1 LKFAGARGKIIET
14 FLPRRSRGGRQ
25 PLYRSSPY
33 DRASQIADFDSIRI
47 SLASPEKIRSWSHG
61 EVTKPE
67 TINYR
72 TFKPERDGLFCA
84 KIFGPVTDWE
94 CLCGKYKRMK
104 HRGVICDKC
113 GVEVTLSK
121 VRRERLG
128 HIELA
133 SPCSHVWF
141 FKGLPSR
148 IGYLL
153 DITMRDLEHILYFET
168 FVCIEP
174 GEVPGLKE
182 KEILPEEKFRE
193 LQREFAGRFT
203 AGMGA
208 EAIKELLRRVDV
220 DKLSEELREKMKIDP
235 SLQKRIKYAKRLKVL
250 EAFRK
255 SGNKPEWMILDV
267 IPVLPPELRPLVPL
281 DGGRFATSDLNDL
294 YRRVINRNNRLK
306 KLMELHA
313 PDVIVRNEKRML
325 QEAVDALF
333 DNGRRGRVLR
343 GTNNRPLKSLSDT
356 LKGKQGRFRQNLLG
370 KRVDYSGRSVI
381 VVGPEL
387 KLHQCGLPK
396 KMALELFKPFIYHR
410 LEAAGHCTTI
420 KQAKEL
426 VEAQEATVWDI
437 LEDVIREHP
446 VLLNRA
452 PTLHRLG
459 IQAFE
464 PVLVEGK
471 AIRIHPLVCTAF
483 NADFDGDQMAVHI
496 PLSPEAQVEA
506 SVLMLSSH
514 NILSPANGYPLA
526 VPTQDMVLGIYY
538 MTKAKP
544 KAKGEGRA
552 FGSVEEV
559 IMALDATEVELLT
572 PIRLRYTGEV
582 IDLTN
587 AYDDQDVS
595 HTEPI
600 NLNKQFLHTTV
611 GRVIFNDHL
620 PSEMPFINGLLKK
633 KGVQALVQ
641 YGYLRFGL
649 EKTVVMLDR
658 LKELGFLYATKAG
671 VSIGISDMVIP
682 SVKYKLVD
690 AAEHEVFKVQ
700 QQYLDGAITNGER
713 YNKVIAI
720 WSDVTEKVADEMFKA
735 LEEQD
740 KQGVINPIYVM
751 ADSGARGS
759 KQQIRQLS
767 GMRGLMAKPSGEVI
781 EQPITSNFREGLAVL
796 EYFISTHGARKGLAD
811 TALKTADSGYLTRR
825 LVDVAQDVIINEFD
839 CGTADGIYVE
849 PILEAG
855 VEVEPLRDRVVGRV
869 SLEKIKDYEGNVI
882 VEINQEITEELAN
895 AIQAAGIERVK
906 IRSVLTCES
915 RRGVCGRCYGRNLA
929 TGRFVEMGEAV
940 GVIAAQSIGEPGTQ
954 LTMRTFHIGGT
965 ATRVTEQSKVEARNN
980 GFVKFIDL
988 KVVEGR
994 GKTLITMNRSGLI
1007 AVVDEKGRE
1016 KERHHV
1022 VYGARLK
1029 VEDGQPVT
1037 LGQTMVEWDPYT
1049 FSILTETGG
1058 TIQFK
1063 DLQPGITI
1071 EEQVD
1076 EVTGLSQ
1083 LVVTLPPGDEKHQPT
1098 IIVKDSAGRMRKKY
1112 LMPSRAHLMVADGDE
1127 VQPGDVLAKIP
1138 RETTKTK
1145 DITGGLPRVVELF
1158 ETRKPKDPAVIS
1170 EIDGIVKYGEI
1181 AKGQRKIYVESE
1193 DGRTMKEYSIPRGVH
1208 INVQEGEHVRAGEP
1222 LIDGPLNP
1230 HDLLAVL
1237 GEKYTQA
1244 YLVNSI
1250 QEVYRLQ
1257 GVNINDKHIETIV
1270 RQMMRWVKVEDVGDT
1285 TFLLEEQVDKFRF
1298 REENDRI
1305 IQNGGRPATGRPLL
1319 LGITKASLSTDSFI
1333 SAASFQETT
1342 RVLTEAAISGKV
1354 DYLRGLKENVIM
1366 GRLIP
1371 AGTGLER
1378 YRNIQL
1384 LTELPKEEMQAA
1396 EPDLTPEEAA
1406 ALDFLRKDTDAIA
1419 ES

>member
-1 LKFAGARGKIIET
+1 
-14 FLPRRSRGGRQ
+14 
-25 PLYRSSPY
+25 LYRSSPY

-168 FVCIEP
+168 FVCIDP
-174 GEVPGLKE
+174 GEVPGIKE
-182 KEILPEEKFRE
+182 KDIIPEDKLRE
-193 LQREFAGRFT
+193 LQRDYPGKFT
-203 AGMGA
+203 SGMGA

-235 SLQKRIKYAKRLKVL
+235 SLQKRIRYAKRLKVL

-426 VEAQEATVWDI
+426 VEAQESIVWDI

-464 PVLVEGK
+464 PTLVEGK

-544 KAKGEGRA
+544 QAKGEGRA
-552 FGSVEEV
+552 FGSSEEV
-559 IMALDATEVELLT
+559 IMALDAGEVELLT
-572 PIRLRYTGEV
+572 PIRMRYTGEV

-600 NLNKQFLHTTV
+600 QLSKQFLHTTV

-620 PSEMPFINGLLKK
+620 PSDMPFINGLLKK
-633 KGVQALVQ
+633 KGIQALVQ
-641 YGYLRFGL
+641 YAYLRFGL
-649 EKTVVMLDR
+649 EKTVLMLDR
-658 LKELGFLYATKAG
+658 LKELGFLYATKSG

-682 SVKYKLVD
+682 SVKFKLVD
-690 AAEHEVFKVQ
+690 SAEHEVVKVQ

-740 KQGVINPIYVM
+740 KQGMINPVYVM

-781 EQPITSNFREGLAVL
+781 ETPITSNFREGLTVL
-796 EYFISTHGARKGLAD
+796 QYFISTHGARKGLAD

-994 GKTLITMNRSGLI
+994 GKTIVAMNRSGLI

-1022 VYGARLK
+1022 VYGAR
-1029 VEDGQPVT
+1029 VRVDEGQPVT

-1049 FSILTETGG
+1049 FSILTETAG
-1058 TIQFK
+1058 IIEFK
-1063 DLQPGITI
+1063 DLQPGLTI

-1098 IIVKDSAGRMRKKY
+1098 ILVRDSTGKAKKKY
-1112 LMPSRAHLMVADGDE
+1112 LMPSRAHLMVADGDA

-1158 ETRKPKDPAVIS
+1158 ETRKPRDPAVIS

-1193 DGRTMKEYSIPRGVH
+1193 DGKIVKEYSIPRGVH
-1208 INVQEGEHVRAGEP
+1208 INVQEGEHVRAGEA

-1230 HDLLAVL
+1230 HDILAVL

-1285 TFLLEEQVDKFRF
+1285 SFLLEEQVDKFRF
-1298 REENDRI
+1298 REENDRVI
-1305 IQNGGRPATGRPLL
+1305 REGGRPATGRPLL

-1384 LTELPKEEMQAA
+1384 LTELPKEEPQPM

-1406 ALDFLRKDTDAIA
+1406 ALDFLRKDTDAVA
-1419 ES
+1419 EG

>member
-1 LKFAGARGKIIET
+1 
-14 FLPRRSRGGRQ
+14 
-25 PLYRSSPY
+25 LYRSSPY
-33 DRASQIADFDSIRI
+33 DRASLIADFDSIRI

-153 DITMRDLEHILYFET
+153 DISMRDLERILYFEA
-168 FVCIEP
+168 FVVVDA
-174 GEVPGLKE
+174 GEVAELKE
-182 KEILPEEKFRE
+182 RE
-193 LQREFAGRFT
+193 LLPDEKYRELMVEYPGQFRAV
-203 AGMGA
+203 MGA
-208 EAIKELLRRVDV
+208 EAIKELLKRVDV
-220 DKLSEELREKMKIDP
+220 DKLSDELREKMKVDP
-235 SLQKRIKYAKRLKVL
+235 SLQKRIKYAKRLRVVDS
-250 EAFRK
+250 FRK

-387 KLHQCGLPK
+387 RLNQCGLPK
-396 KMALELFKPFIYHR
+396 KMALELFKPFIYHK

-420 KQAKEL
+420 KQAKEM
-426 VEAQEATVWDI
+426 VEQQDPVVWDI

-464 PVLVEGK
+464 PKLVEGK

-496 PLSPEAQVEA
+496 PLSPEAQIEA
-506 SVLMLSSH
+506 AVLMLSSR
-514 NILSPANGYPLA
+514 NILSPANGLPLA
-526 VPTQDMVLGIYY
+526 VPTQDMVLGLYY
-538 MTKAKP
+538 LTKAKP
-544 KAKGEGRA
+544 GAKGEGRA
-552 FGSVEEV
+552 FGSLDEAVL
-559 IMALDATEVELLT
+559 ALEAGEVELLT
-572 PIRLRYTGEV
+572 PIRLRYTGEL
-582 IDLTN
+582 IDLSTG
-587 AYDDQDVS
+587 YDDQDVT
-595 HTEPI
+595 HTEPVSLKRQFI
-600 NLNKQFLHTTV
+600 NTTV

-620 PSEMPFINGLLKK
+620 PEEMPFINGLIKK
-633 KGVQALVQ
+633 KGVQQLV
-641 YGYLRFGL
+641 YYCYLRFGL
-649 EKTVVMLDR
+649 ERTVVALDR
-658 LKELGFLYATKAG
+658 LKELGFFYATR
-671 VSIGISDMVIP
+671 SGISVGIEDMLIP
-682 SVKYKLVD
+682 SGKAALV
-690 AAEHEVFKVQ
+690 EQTEKEIVKVQ

-720 WSDVTEKVADEMFKA
+720 WSDVTEKVAEQMFKA
-735 LEEQD
+735 LENQD
-740 KQGVINPIYVM
+740 KEGVINPIYVM

-781 EQPITSNFREGLAVL
+781 ETPITSNFREGLTVL
-796 EYFISTHGARKGLAD
+796 QYFISTHGARKGLAD

-825 LVDVAQDVIINEFD
+825 LVDVAQDVIINEID
-839 CGTADGIYVE
+839 CGTGDGIYVE

-869 SLEKIKDYEGNVI
+869 SLERIKDYEGNAI
-882 VEINQEITEELAN
+882 LEINQEITEELAN
-895 AIQAAGIERVK
+895 SIQAAGIERVK

-915 RRGVCGRCYGRNLA
+915 RRGVCARCYGRNLA
-929 TGRFVEMGEAV
+929 SGRMVELGEAV

-965 ATRVTEQSKVEARNN
+965 ATRIQEQSKVEARSN
-980 GFVKFIDL
+980 GFVKFIDM
-988 KVVEGR
+988 KIVHGR
-994 GKTLITMNRSGLI
+994 NNVLIAMNRSGII
-1007 AVVDEKGRE
+1007 AIVDEKGRE
-1016 KERHHV
+1016 KERYHV
-1022 VYGARLK
+1022 VYGARLR
-1029 VEDGQPVT
+1029 VDEGQPAT
-1037 LGQTMVEWDPYT
+1037 IGQILAEWDPFT

-1058 TIQFK
+1058 NIQFK

-1076 EVTGLSQ
+1076 EVTGLAQ

-1098 IIVKDSAGRMRKKY
+1098 IMIRESSGKTRKKY
-1112 LMPSRAHLMVADGDE
+1112 LMPSRAHLMVSDGDE

-1170 EIDGIVKYGEI
+1170 EIDGVVKYGEI
-1181 AKGQRKIYVESE
+1181 SKGLRKIYVESE
-1193 DGRTMKEYSIPRGVH
+1193 DGKTQKEYAIARGVH

-1230 HDLLAVL
+1230 HDILAVL

-1285 TFLLEEQVDKFRF
+1285 RFLLDEQIDKFRF
-1298 REENDRI
+1298 REENDRVI
-1305 IQNGGRPATGRPLL
+1305 NEGGRPATGRPLL

-1342 RVLTEAAISGKV
+1342 RVLTEAAVAGKV

-1378 YRNIQL
+1378 YRNIEL
-1384 LTELPKEEMQAA
+1384 LVEVPPPAPEAEPVAA
-1396 EPDLTPEEAA
+1396 ELTPEEAA
-1406 ALDFLRKDTDAIA
+1406 ALDFLRKDADVIA

>member
-1 LKFAGARGKIIET
+1 
-14 FLPRRSRGGRQ
+14 
-25 PLYRSSPY
+25 LYRSSPY
-33 DRASQIADFDSIRI
+33 DRASLIADFDSIRI

-153 DITMRDLEHILYFET
+153 DISMRDLERILYFEGY
-168 FVCIEP
+168 VVIDA
-174 GEVPGLKE
+174 GEVPGIKE
-182 KEILPEEKFRE
+182 REMLPEEKYREVQKDYAGQFRA
-193 LQREFAGRFT
+193 Q
-203 AGMGA
+203 MGA
-208 EAIKELLRRVDV
+208 EAIKELLKRVEV
-220 DKLSEELREKMKIDP
+220 EKLSEELREKMKADP
-235 SLQKRIKYAKRLKVL
+235 SLQKRIKYAKRLKVV
-250 EAFRK
+250 ESFRK

-267 IPVLPPELRPLVPL
+267 LPVLPPELRPLVPL

-410 LEAAGHCTTI
+410 LEAQGHCTTI
-420 KQAKEL
+420 KQAKEM
-426 VEAQEATVWDI
+426 VEQQDAVVWDI
-437 LEDVIREHP
+437 LEEVIREHP

-464 PVLVEGK
+464 PTLVEGK

-496 PLSPEAQVEA
+496 PLSPESQVEA
-506 SVLMLSSH
+506 SVLMLSAN
-514 NILSPANGYPLA
+514 NILSPANGLPLA

-538 MTKAKP
+538 LTKAKP
-544 KAKGEGRA
+544 GAKGEGRA
-552 FGSVEEV
+552 FGLPEEV
-559 IMALDATEVELLT
+559 VLALEAGEVELLT
-572 PIRLRYTGEV
+572 PIRLRYEGEF
-582 IDLTN
+582 IDLST
-587 AYDDQDVS
+587 AYDDQDVP
-595 HTEPI
+595 HAEPVKLKRQFI
-600 NLNKQFLHTTV
+600 NTTV

-620 PSEMPFINGLLKK
+620 PEEMPYINGLLKK
-633 KGVQALVQ
+633 KGVQQLC
-641 YGYLRFGL
+641 YYCYLRFGL
-649 EKTVVMLDR
+649 KRTVQMLDE
-658 LKELGFLYATKAG
+658 LKELGFFYATQSG
-671 VSIGISDMVIP
+671 ISIGIDDMVIP
-682 SVKYKLVD
+682 ADKAALV
-690 AAEHEVFKVQ
+690 ENTEKEVVKVQ

-720 WSDVTEKVADEMFKA
+720 WSDVTEKVAEQMFKA
-735 LEEQD
+735 MEQQD
-740 KQGVINPIYVM
+740 KEGIINPIYVM

-781 EQPITSNFREGLAVL
+781 ETPITSNFREGLTVL
-796 EYFISTHGARKGLAD
+796 QYFISTHGARKGLAD

-825 LVDVAQDVIINEFD
+825 LVDVAQDVIISEFD
-839 CGTADGIYVE
+839 CGTADGIFVE
-849 PILEAG
+849 PIVEAG

-882 VEINQEITEELAN
+882 VDINQEITEELAN
-895 AIQAAGIERVK
+895 SIQAAGIERVK

-915 RRGVCGRCYGRNLA
+915 RRGACARCYGRNLA
-929 TGRFVEMGEAV
+929 TGRMVEMGEAV
-940 GVIAAQSIGEPGTQ
+940 GVIGAQSIGEPGTQ

-965 ATRVTEQSKVEARNN
+965 ATRVTEQSKLEARNS
-980 GFVKFIDL
+980 GLVRFIDL
-988 KVVEGR
+988 NKVRGR
-994 GKTLITMNRSGLI
+994 GNHLIAMNRNGLVAI
-1007 AVVDEKGRE
+1007 VDEKGRE
-1016 KERHHV
+1016 KERYHV
-1022 VYGARLK
+1022 VYGARLQ
-1029 VEDGQPVT
+1029 VEENQPVK
-1037 LGQTMVEWDPYT
+1037 LGDILAEWDPYT
-1049 FSILTETGG
+1049 FSILTEAGG
-1058 TIQFK
+1058 TVQFK

-1098 IIVKDSAGRMRKKY
+1098 ILIRDSAGRTRKKY
-1112 LMPSRAHLMVADGDE
+1112 LMPSRAHLMVQDGDE

-1158 ETRKPKDPAVIS
+1158 ETRKPRDPAVIS
-1170 EIDGIVKYGEI
+1170 EIDGVVRYGEI
-1181 AKGQRKIYVESE
+1181 SKGLRKIYVESE
-1193 DGRTMKEYSIPRGVH
+1193 DGKTTKEYSITRGVH
-1208 INVQEGEHVRAGEP
+1208 INVQEGEHVGAGEP

-1270 RQMMRWVKVEDVGDT
+1270 RQMMRWVKVEEVGDT
-1285 TFLLEEQVDKFRF
+1285 SFLLEEQVDKFRF
-1298 REENDRI
+1298 REENDRVI
-1305 IQNGGRPATGRPLL
+1305 GDGGRPATGRPLL

-1342 RVLTEAAISGKV
+1342 RVLTEAAVAGKV

-1378 YRNIQL
+1378 YRNIEL
-1384 LTELPKEEMQAA
+1384 LTEVPPPPPEEAIIPPA
-1396 EPDLTPEEAA
+1396 ELSPEEAA
-1406 ALDFLRKDTDAIA
+1406 ALDFLRKDSDAVA
-1419 ES
+1419 EGSD

>member
-1 LKFAGARGKIIET
+1 
-14 FLPRRSRGGRQ
+14 
-25 PLYRSSPY
+25 LYRSSPY
-33 DRASQIADFDSIRI
+33 DRASLIADFDSIRI

-153 DITMRDLEHILYFET
+153 DISMRDLERILYFEGYVVT
-168 FVCIEP
+168 DP
-174 GEVPGLKE
+174 GDVPGVKE
-182 KEILPEEKFRE
+182 REVLLEEKYRE
-193 LQREFAGRFT
+193 LQKDFAGQFT
-203 AGMGA
+203 AKMGA
-208 EAIKELLRRVDV
+208 EAIKELLRGVDV
-220 DKLSEELREKMKIDP
+220 EKLSEQLREKMKLDP
-235 SLQKRIKYAKRLKVL
+235 SLQKRIKYSKRLKVL

-267 IPVLPPELRPLVPL
+267 LPVLPPELRPLVPL

-387 KLHQCGLPK
+387 KLRECGLPK

-410 LEAAGHCTTI
+410 LEAQGHCTTI
-420 KQAKEL
+420 KQAKEM
-426 VEAQEATVWDI
+426 VEQQDPIVWDI
-437 LEDVIREHP
+437 LEEVIREHP

-464 PVLVEGK
+464 PRLVEGK

-506 SVLMLSSH
+506 SVLMLAVH
-514 NILSPANGYPLA
+514 NVLSPANGLPLA

-538 MTKAKP
+538 LTKAKP
-544 KAKGEGRA
+544 GAKGEGRA
-552 FGSVEEV
+552 FGSTEEV
-559 IMALDATEVELLT
+559 VLALEAGEVELLT
-572 PIRLRYTGEV
+572 PIRLRYEGEM
-582 IDLTN
+582 IDLTI
-587 AYDDQDVS
+587 AYDDQDVP
-595 HTEPI
+595 HTTPVV
-600 NLNKQFLHTTV
+600 LKRQFANTTV

-620 PSEMPFINGLLKK
+620 PKEMPFINGLLKK
-633 KGVQALVQ
+633 KGVQQLVH
-641 YGYLRFGL
+641 YCYLRFGI
-649 EKTVVMLDR
+649 EKTVEMLDE
-658 LKELGFLYATKAG
+658 LKELGFIYATRSG
-671 VSIGISDMVIP
+671 ISIGIDDMLIP
-682 SVKYKLVD
+682 GDKQPLV
-690 AAEHEVFKVQ
+690 ESTEREIVKVQ

-720 WSDVTEKVADEMFKA
+720 WSDVTEKVAEQMFKA
-735 LEEQD
+735 LEQQD
-740 KQGVINPIYVM
+740 KEGVINPIYVM

-781 EQPITSNFREGLAVL
+781 ETPITSNFREGLTVL
-796 EYFISTHGARKGLAD
+796 QYFISTHGARKGLAD

-825 LVDVAQDVIINEFD
+825 LVDVAQDVIIGEID
-839 CGTADGIYVE
+839 CGTANGIYVE
-849 PILEAG
+849 PIVEAG

-869 SLEKIKDYEGNVI
+869 SLDKIKDYEGNVI
-882 VEINQEITEELAN
+882 VDINQEITEELAN
-895 AIQAAGIERVK
+895 AIQSAGIERVK

-915 RRGVCGRCYGRNLA
+915 RRGACARCYGRNLA
-929 TGRFVEMGEAV
+929 SGRMVELGEAV

-965 ATRVTEQSKVEARNN
+965 ATRVTEQSKLEARNN

-988 KVVEGR
+988 KVVSGR
-994 GKTLITMNRSGLI
+994 GGVLISMNRSGLI
-1007 AVVDEKGRE
+1007 AVLDEKGRE
-1016 KERHHV
+1016 KERYHV

-1029 VEDGQPVT
+1029 VEEGQPVT
-1037 LGQTMVEWDPYT
+1037 IGQTLAEWDPYT

-1058 TIQFK
+1058 TVQFK
-1063 DLQPGITI
+1063 DLTPGITI

-1076 EVTGLSQ
+1076 EVTGLAQ
-1083 LVVTLPPGDEKHQPT
+1083 LVVTLPPGDEKHQPQ
-1098 IIVKDSAGRMRKKY
+1098 ILMRDPGGRTRKKY
-1112 LMPSRAHLMVADGDE
+1112 LMPSRAHLTVSDGDE

-1158 ETRKPKDPAVIS
+1158 ETRKPHDPAVIS
-1170 EIDGIVKYGEI
+1170 EIDGLVRYGEVS
-1181 AKGQRKIYVESE
+1181 KGLRRIYVESE
-1193 DGRTMKEYSIPRGVH
+1193 DGKTQKEYAIARGVH

-1257 GVNINDKHIETIV
+1257 GVNINDKHIEVIV

-1285 TFLLEEQVDKFRF
+1285 AFLLDEQVDKFRF

-1305 IQNGGRPATGRPLL
+1305 VSDGFRPATGRPLL

-1342 RVLTEAAISGKV
+1342 RVLTEAAVAGKV

-1378 YRNIQL
+1378 YRNIEL
-1384 LTELPKEEMQAA
+1384 LTEVPPPAPVEAVMPPA
-1396 EPDLTPEEAA
+1396 DLSPEEAA
-1406 ALDFLRKDTDAIA
+1406 ALDFLRKDADVIA
-1419 ES
+1419 DEG

>member
-1 LKFAGARGKIIET
+1 MGARDKIIET
-14 FLPRRSRGGRQ
+14 FLPQHSWGGRQ

-174 GEVPGLKE
+174 GEVPGIKE

-1022 VYGARLK
+1022 VYGARLR

-1170 EIDGIVKYGEI
+1170 EIDGVVKYGEI

-1298 REENDRI
+1298 REENDRV

-1384 LTELPKEEMQAA
+1384 LTELPKEEPQGA

>member
-1 LKFAGARGKIIET
+1 M
-14 FLPRRSRGGRQ
+14 
-25 PLYRSSPY
+25 YRSSPY
-33 DRASQIADFDSIRI
+33 DRASLIADFDSIRI

-153 DITMRDLEHILYFET
+153 DISMRDLERILYFEA
-168 FVCIEP
+168 FVVVDP
-174 GEVPGLKE
+174 GEVPGIKE
-182 KEILPEEKFRE
+182 REVLPEEKYRE
-193 LQREFAGRFT
+193 LQTEFAGQFR
-203 AGMGA
+203 AVMGA
-208 EAIKELLRRVDV
+208 EAIKELLRQVDI
-220 DKLSEELREKMKIDP
+220 DKLGDELREKMRSDP
-235 SLQKRIKYAKRLKVL
+235 SLQKRIKYAKRLRIVD
-250 EAFRK
+250 AFRK
-255 SGNKPEWMILDV
+255 SGNKPEWLILDV

-387 KLHQCGLPK
+387 KLNQCGLPK
-396 KMALELFKPFIYHR
+396 KMALELFKPFIYHK

-420 KQAKEL
+420 KQAKEM
-426 VEAQEATVWDI
+426 VEQQEAIVWDI
-437 LEDVIREHP
+437 LEEVIREHP

-496 PLSPEAQVEA
+496 PLSPEAQIEA
-506 SVLMLSSH
+506 AVLMLSSR
-514 NILSPANGYPLA
+514 NILSPANGLPLA

-538 MTKAKP
+538 LTKAKP
-544 KAKGEGRA
+544 GAKGEGRTL
-552 FGSVEEV
+552 GSVEEV
-559 IMALDATEVELLT
+559 FLALEAGEVELLT
-572 PIRLRYTGEV
+572 PIRLRYTGEMM
-582 IDLTN
+582 DLST
-587 AYDDQDVS
+587 AYDDQDVT
-595 HTEPI
+595 HTATVQ
-600 NLNKQFLHTTV
+600 LNRQFISTTV
-611 GRVIFNDHL
+611 GRVIFNDNL
-620 PSEMPFINGLLKK
+620 PNEMPFINGLVKK
-633 KGVQALVQ
+633 KGVQQLV
-641 YGYLRFGL
+641 YYCYLRFGL
-649 EKTVVMLDR
+649 ERTVRALDQ
-658 LKELGFLYATKAG
+658 LKELGFLYATKSG
-671 VSIGISDMVIP
+671 ISIGIEDMLIP
-682 SVKYKLVD
+682 GDKAALVE
-690 AAEHEVFKVQ
+690 ATEREVVKVQ

-720 WSDVTEKVADEMFKA
+720 WSDVTEKVAEQMFKA
-735 LEEQD
+735 LEQQD
-740 KQGVINPIYVM
+740 KEGVINPVYVM

-781 EQPITSNFREGLAVL
+781 ETPITSNFREGLTVL
-796 EYFISTHGARKGLAD
+796 QYFISTHGARKGLAD

-825 LVDVAQDVIINEFD
+825 LVDVAQDVIINELD
-839 CGTADGIYVE
+839 CGTGDGIYVE

-869 SLEKIKDYEGNVI
+869 SLERIKDYEGNIILEV
-882 VEINQEITEELAN
+882 NQEISEELASS
-895 AIQAAGIERVK
+895 IQAAGIERVK

-915 RRGVCGRCYGRNLA
+915 RRGVCARCYGRNLA
-929 TGRFVEMGEAV
+929 TGRSVELGEAV

-965 ATRVTEQSKVEARNN
+965 ATRIAEQSKVESRSS
-980 GFVKFIDL
+980 GFVRFIDL
-988 KVVEGR
+988 KSVRGR
-994 GKTLITMNRSGLI
+994 NNVLI
-1007 AVVDEKGRE
+1007 ALNRAGIVAIVDEKGRE
-1016 KERHHV
+1016 KERYHV
-1022 VYGARLK
+1022 VYGARMR
-1029 VEDGQPVT
+1029 VDEGQPVT
-1037 LGQTMVEWDPYT
+1037 VGQILAEWDPFT
-1049 FSILTETGG
+1049 FSILTESGG
-1058 TIQFK
+1058 NIQFK

-1076 EVTGLSQ
+1076 EVTGLAQ

-1098 IIVKDSAGRMRKKY
+1098 IMIRDSQGRSKKKY
-1112 LMPSRAHLMVADGDE
+1112 LMPSRAHLMVSDGDE

-1158 ETRKPKDPAVIS
+1158 ETRKPRDPAVIS

-1181 AKGQRKIYVESE
+1181 SKGLRKIYVESE
-1193 DGRTMKEYSIPRGVH
+1193 DGKTQKEYAIARGVH
-1208 INVQEGEHVRAGEP
+1208 INVQEGEEIKAGEP

-1244 YLVNSI
+1244 YLVNAI

-1285 TFLLEEQVDKFRF
+1285 KFLLDEQVDKFRF
-1298 REENDRI
+1298 REENDRVI
-1305 IQNGGRPATGRPLL
+1305 ADGGRPATGRPLL

-1342 RVLTEAAISGKV
+1342 RVLTEAAVAGKV

-1378 YRNIQL
+1378 YRNIDL
-1384 LTELPKEEMQAA
+1384 LVEVPPPQQP
-1396 EPDLTPEEAA
+1396 EPEAIPPELTPEEAA
-1406 ALDFLRKDTDAIA
+1406 ALDFLRKDADAIA

>member
-1 LKFAGARGKIIET
+1 
-14 FLPRRSRGGRQ
+14 
-25 PLYRSSPY
+25 
-33 DRASQIADFDSIRI
+33 
-47 SLASPEKIRSWSHG
+47 
-61 EVTKPE
+61 
-67 TINYR
+67 
-72 TFKPERDGLFCA
+72 
-84 KIFGPVTDWE
+84 
-94 CLCGKYKRMK
+94 
-104 HRGVICDKC
+104 
-113 GVEVTLSK
+113 
-121 VRRERLG
+121 
-128 HIELA
+128 
-133 SPCSHVWF
+133 
-141 FKGLPSR
+141 
-148 IGYLL
+148 
-153 DITMRDLEHILYFET
+153 
-168 FVCIEP
+168 
-174 GEVPGLKE
+174 
-182 KEILPEEKFRE
+182 
-193 LQREFAGRFT
+193 
-203 AGMGA
+203 
-208 EAIKELLRRVDV
+208 
-220 DKLSEELREKMKIDP
+220 
-235 SLQKRIKYAKRLKVL
+235 
-250 EAFRK
+250 
-255 SGNKPEWMILDV
+255 
-267 IPVLPPELRPLVPL
+267 
-281 DGGRFATSDLNDL
+281 
-294 YRRVINRNNRLK
+294 
-306 KLMELHA
+306 
-313 PDVIVRNEKRML
+313 
-325 QEAVDALF
+325 
-333 DNGRRGRVLR
+333 
-343 GTNNRPLKSLSDT
+343 
-356 LKGKQGRFRQNLLG
+356 
-370 KRVDYSGRSVI
+370 
-381 VVGPEL
+381 
-387 KLHQCGLPK
+387 
-396 KMALELFKPFIYHR
+396 
-410 LEAAGHCTTI
+410 
-420 KQAKEL
+420 
-426 VEAQEATVWDI
+426 
-437 LEDVIREHP
+437 
-446 VLLNRA
+446 
-452 PTLHRLG
+452 
-459 IQAFE
+459 
-464 PVLVEGK
+464 
-471 AIRIHPLVCTAF
+471 
-483 NADFDGDQMAVHI
+483 
-496 PLSPEAQVEA
+496 
-506 SVLMLSSH
+506 
-514 NILSPANGYPLA
+514 
-526 VPTQDMVLGIYY
+526 
-538 MTKAKP
+538 
-544 KAKGEGRA
+544 
-552 FGSVEEV
+552 
-559 IMALDATEVELLT
+559 
-572 PIRLRYTGEV
+572 
-582 IDLTN
+582 
-587 AYDDQDVS
+587 
-595 HTEPI
+595 
-600 NLNKQFLHTTV
+600 
-611 GRVIFNDHL
+611 
-620 PSEMPFINGLLKK
+620 
-633 KGVQALVQ
+633 
-641 YGYLRFGL
+641 
-649 EKTVVMLDR
+649 
-658 LKELGFLYATKAG
+658 TKAG

-682 SVKYKLVD
+682 SVKTKLVG
-690 AAEHEVFKVQ
+690 AAEHEVIRVQ

-713 YNKVIAI
+713 YYKVIAI

-740 KQGVINPIYVM
+740 KEGVINPIYVM

-781 EQPITSNFREGLAVL
+781 ETPITSNFREGLTVL
-796 EYFISTHGARKGLAD
+796 QYFISTHGARKGLAD

-882 VEINQEITEELAN
+882 VEVNEEITEELAN

-915 RRGVCGRCYGRNLA
+915 RRGVCARCYGRNLA

-994 GKTLITMNRSGLI
+994 GKTIVAMNRSGLI
-1007 AVVDEKGRE
+1007 AIVDEKGRE

-1029 VEDGQPVT
+1029 VEEGQPVT
-1037 LGQTMVEWDPYT
+1037 IGQTMVEWDPYT
-1049 FSILTETGG
+1049 FSILTETDG
-1058 TIQFK
+1058 TVQFK
-1063 DLQPGITI
+1063 DLQPGVTI

-1098 IIVKDSAGRMRKKY
+1098 IQIRGSGGRVKKY

-1170 EIDGIVKYGEI
+1170 EIDGVVKYGEI

-1193 DGRTMKEYSIPRGVH
+1193 DGKTVKEYSIPRGIH
-1208 INVQEGEHVRAGEP
+1208 INVQEGENVRAGEP

-1230 HDLLAVL
+1230 HDILAVL

-1285 TFLLEEQVDKFRF
+1285 SFLLEEQVDKFRF

-1305 IQNGGRPATGRPLL
+1305 IHEGGRPATGRPLL

-1371 AGTGLER
+1371 AGTGLEG

-1384 LTELPKEEMQAA
+1384 LTEIPKEEPQPM
-1396 EPDLTPEEAA
+1396 EPELTPEEAA
-1406 ALDFLRKDTDAIA
+1406 ALDFLRKDTDAVA

>member
-1 LKFAGARGKIIET
+1 
-14 FLPRRSRGGRQ
+14 
-25 PLYRSSPY
+25 LYRSSPY

-168 FVCIEP
+168 FVCIDP
-174 GEVPGLKE
+174 GEVLGLKQ
-182 KEILPEEKFRE
+182 KDIIPEDKLRE
-193 LQREFAGRFT
+193 LQKEYPGKFT
-203 AGMGA
+203 YGMGA
-208 EAIKELLRRVDV
+208 EAIKELLRRVEV

-235 SLQKRIKYAKRLKVL
+235 SLQKRIKFAKRLKVL

-396 KMALELFKPFIYHR
+396 KMALELFKPFIYHK

-426 VEAQEATVWDI
+426 VEAQEPVVWDI

-538 MTKAKP
+538 MTKSKP
-544 KAKGEGRA
+544 QAKGEGRA
-552 FGSVEEV
+552 FGSPEEV
-559 IMALDATEVELLT
+559 VMALEANEVELLT
-572 PIRLRYTGEV
+572 PIRMRYTGEL

-620 PSEMPFINGLLKK
+620 PTDMPFINGLLKK

-641 YGYLRFGL
+641 YCYLRFGL
-649 EKTVVMLDR
+649 EKTVLALDK
-658 LKELGFLYATKAG
+658 LKELGFLYATKSG

-682 SVKYKLVD
+682 SVKFKLVD
-690 AAEHEVFKVQ
+690 TAEHEVVKVQ

-740 KQGVINPIYVM
+740 KQGVINPVYVM

-781 EQPITSNFREGLAVL
+781 ETPITSNFREGLTVL
-796 EYFISTHGARKGLAD
+796 QYFISTHGARKGLAD

-895 AIQAAGIERVK
+895 SIQAAGIERVK

-929 TGRFVEMGEAV
+929 TGRFVEMGEAI

-994 GKTLITMNRSGLI
+994 GKQIVSMNRSGLI

-1049 FSILTETGG
+1049 FSILTETAGQV
-1058 TIQFK
+1058 QFK
-1063 DLQPGITI
+1063 DLQAGITI

-1098 IIVKDSAGRMRKKY
+1098 ILIRGAQGRTKKY
-1112 LMPSRAHLMVADGDE
+1112 LMPSRAHLMVVDGDE

-1170 EIDGIVKYGEI
+1170 EIDGVVKYGEI
-1181 AKGQRKIYVESE
+1181 VKGQRKIYVESE
-1193 DGRTMKEYSIPRGVH
+1193 DGKGVAQTIKEYSISRGVH
-1208 INVQEGEHVRAGEP
+1208 INVQEGEHVAAGEP

-1230 HDLLAVL
+1230 HDILAVL

-1257 GVNINDKHIETIV
+1257 GVNINDKHIECIV

-1298 REENDRI
+1298 REENDRVI
-1305 IQNGGRPATGRPLL
+1305 RDGGRPATGRPLL

-1384 LTELPKEEMQAA
+1384 LTEIPKEEPESM
-1396 EPDLTPEEAA
+1396 EPELTPEEAA
-1406 ALDFLRKDTDAIA
+1406 ALDFLRKDTDAVA